1 MDNLNLFFKPP
12 IFYNH
17 AKQALSSEI
26 IRDLELVQTVDP
38 SNQSIYAYA
47 FNLLKKDVKDEMEV
61 NEVKDEKTVKDVKN
75 ETNILSTKAMEQLSK
90 YYTTDVRFI
99 KDNQKLLKQWNQSKF
114 TKSADK
120 NDCKN
125 DFNKII
131 EIWKE
136 IKEDIGFKEKYHYVD
151 WPSLEFLNNNEYF
164 LQVTSIYSMASP
176 IITLLLPVMILLIPF
191 LVIKTRGIELSF
203 DEYLSILKECI
214 QHNAIGR
221 LFTQFHTVSLKEQTY
236 LIVSAVFYIFSIYQ
250 NFLLCY
256 KFNQNMKK
264 IHEFVNEFKV
274 YLKHTISSME
284 EYVECT
290 KCFETHQEF
299 LSDFEKELDSLKDI
313 QKELLK
319 ITDFK
324 YNLNKISQIGHIL
337 KTFYH
342 LHTNKTFEHCIM
354 YSFGFHGY
362 IHCLKGLQE
371 NIREK
376 KMHFSQFTKKK
387 DKNIFKN
394 IYYPNLKDVS
404 HVKNDVKLNKHIIIS
419 GPNASGKTTI
429 VKSTLFN
436 IICTQQFGC
445 GFYDSAMLKPYHHLH
460 CYLNIPDTSGR
471 DSLFQAEARRCKNII
486 DFVVE
491 NNEDT
496 HFCTNPEEAT
506 SSAIAFMKYIVKRK
520 NICTMLTTHFVE
532 VCNSLDSHEN
542 IVNCHMHAKKNKD
555 KQDITYF
562 FQLREGISNVKGG
575 YSVLH
580 ELNYPKEIIEN
591 MKRK

>member
-1 MDNLNLFFKPP
+1 MFLFFNTNRNMENLNLFFKPP

-17 AKQALSSEI
+17 AKQALSPDI

-38 SNQSIYAYA
+38 SNQPIYAYG
-47 FNLLKKDVKDEMEV
+47 FNLYTKDVINV
-61 NEVKDEKTVKDVKN
+61 
-75 ETNILSTKAMEQLSK
+75 KAMEQLTK
-90 YYTTDVRFI
+90 YYTTDVSFI
-99 KDNQKLLKQWNQSKF
+99 KDNQKLLKQIKFSKE
-114 TKSADK
+114 KDK
-120 NDCKN
+120 DKDKEKEKDNKN
-125 DFNKII
+125 NSSDLKKII
-131 EIWKE
+131 DVWRE
-136 IKEDIGFKEKYHYVD
+136 IKEDTGFKEKYHYVD
-151 WPSLEFLNNNEYF
+151 WDCLEFLNNNEYF
-164 LQVTSIYSMASP
+164 LQFMSIYSMTSP
-176 IITLLLPVMILLIPF
+176 IITLMLPLFILLIPF
-191 LVIKTRGIELSF
+191 LIIKTKGIDLSF

-221 LFTQFHTVSLKEQTY
+221 LFTQFHTVSLQEKTY
-236 LIVSAVFYIFSIYQ
+236 MIVSALFYVFSIYQ
-250 NFLLCY
+250 NFVLCY

-264 IHEFVNEFKV
+264 IHEFINEFKI
-274 YLKHTISSME
+274 YLQHTILSME
-284 EYVECT
+284 DYVECT
-290 KCFETHQEF
+290 KCFVTHEEF
-299 LSDFEKELDSLKDI
+299 LSDFTKELDTLKEI
-313 QKELLK
+313 QTELLK

-324 YNLNKISQIGHIL
+324 YNFNKFSQIGHIL
-337 KTFYH
+337 KTFYQ

-362 IHCLKGLQE
+362 MDCLKGLQE

-376 KMHFSQFTKKK
+376 KMNFSQFTKKK
-387 DKNIFKN
+387 NKNIFKN
-394 IYYPNLKDVS
+394 IYYPTLKDVS

-445 GFYDSAMLKPYHHLH
+445 GFYDSAILKPYHHLH

-486 DFVVE
+486 DFVAE
-491 NNEDT
+491 HNEDM
-496 HFCTNPEEAT
+496 HFCAFDELYSGTNPEEAT

-520 NICTMLTTHFVE
+520 NVCSMLTTHFIE

-542 IVNCHMHAKKNKD
+542 IVNCHMHTKKD
-555 KQDITYF
+555 KHNIRYF
-562 FQLREGISNVKGG
+562 FQLSEGISNVKGG
-575 YSVLH
+575 YNVLH

-591 MKRK
+591 MKT

>member
-1 MDNLNLFFKPP
+1 MENLNLFFKPP

-17 AKQALSSEI
+17 AKQALSPDI

-38 SNQSIYAYA
+38 SNQPIYAYG
-47 FNLLKKDVKDEMEV
+47 FNLYTKDVINV
-61 NEVKDEKTVKDVKN
+61 
-75 ETNILSTKAMEQLSK
+75 KAMEQLTK
-90 YYTTDVRFI
+90 YYTTDVQFI
-99 KDNQKLLKQWNQSKF
+99 KDNQKLLKQMKFSK
-114 TKSADK
+114 KKEDK
-120 NDCKN
+120 DEDKDKDKDKDNKN
-125 DFNKII
+125 NSTDLKKII
-131 EIWKE
+131 EVWRE
-136 IKEDIGFKEKYHYVD
+136 IKEDTGFKEKYHYVD
-151 WPSLEFLNNNEYF
+151 WDCLEFLNTNEYF
-164 LQVTSIYSMASP
+164 LQFMSIYSMTSP
-176 IITLLLPVMILLIPF
+176 IITLILPLFILLIPF
-191 LVIKTRGIELSF
+191 LIIKTKGIDLSF

-221 LFTQFHTVSLKEQTY
+221 LFTQFHTVSLQEKTY
-236 LIVSAVFYIFSIYQ
+236 MIVSALFYVFSIYQ

-264 IHEFVNEFKV
+264 IHEFINEFKI
-274 YLKHTISSME
+274 YLQHTILSME
-284 EYVECT
+284 DYVECT
-290 KCFETHQEF
+290 KCFSTHEEF
-299 LSDFEKELDSLKDI
+299 LSDFTKELDTLKEI
-313 QKELLK
+313 QTELLK

-324 YNLNKISQIGHIL
+324 YNFNKFSQIGHIL
-337 KTFYH
+337 KTFYQ

-362 IHCLKGLQE
+362 MDCLKGLQE

-376 KMHFSQFTKKK
+376 KMNFSQFTKKK
-387 DKNIFKN
+387 NKNIFKN
-394 IYYPNLKDVS
+394 IYYPTLKDVS
-404 HVKNDVKLNKHIIIS
+404 HVKNDVNLNKHIIIS

-445 GFYDSAMLKPYHHLH
+445 GFYDSAILKPYHHLH

-491 NNEDT
+491 HNEDM
-496 HFCTNPEEAT
+496 HFCAFDELYSGTNPEEAT

-520 NICTMLTTHFVE
+520 NVCSMLTTHFIE

-542 IVNCHMHAKKNKD
+542 IVNCHMHTKKD
-555 KQDITYF
+555 KHNIRYF

-575 YSVLH
+575 YNVLH

-591 MKRK
+591 MKT

>member
-1 MDNLNLFFKPP
+1 MEKLNLFFKPP

-17 AKQALSSEI
+17 AKQSLSTDI

-38 SNQSIYAYA
+38 SNQPIYAYV
-47 FNLLKKDVKDEMEV
+47 FNLLKKDTNA
-61 NEVKDEKTVKDVKN
+61 NEENV
-75 ETNILSTKAMEQLSK
+75 LSTKAMEQLSK
-90 YYTTDVRFI
+90 YYTTDVSFI
-99 KDNQKLLKQWNQSKF
+99 KDNQKLLKQIRFSKDE
-114 TKSADK
+114 DK
-120 NDCKN
+120 
-125 DFNKII
+125 FNKII

-136 IKEDIGFKEKYHYVD
+136 IKEDTGFKEKYHYVD
-151 WPSLEFLNNNEYF
+151 FPYFEFLNNNEYF
-164 LQVTSIYSMASP
+164 LQTMSIYSMASP
-176 IITLLLPVMILLIPF
+176 IITLFLPIMILLVPF
-191 LVIKTRGIELSF
+191 LVIKTKGIELSF
-203 DEYLSILKECI
+203 DEYMTILKECI

-221 LFTQFHTVSLKEQTY
+221 LFTQFHTVSLQEKTY
-236 LIVSAVFYIFSIYQ
+236 MIVSAAFYIFSIYQ

-264 IHEFVNEFKV
+264 IHEFVKEFKI
-274 YLKHTISSME
+274 YLQHTIVSME
-284 EYVECT
+284 DYVECT
-290 KCFETHQEF
+290 KCFATHQEF
-299 LSDFEKELDSLKDI
+299 LSDFEKELNELKDI

-324 YNLNKISQIGHIL
+324 YNFNKISQIGHIL

-342 LHTNKTFEHCIM
+342 LHTNKSFEHCIM

-362 IHCLKGLQE
+362 MNCLKGLQE

-376 KMHFSQFTKKK
+376 KIHFSQFTKKK
-387 DKNIFKN
+387 NKNVFKN

-404 HVKNDVKLNKHIIIS
+404 HVKNDVNLNKHIIIS

-486 DFVVE
+486 DFVVV

-496 HFCTNPEEAT
+496 HFCAFDELYSGTNPEEAT

-520 NICTMLTTHFVE
+520 NVCTMLTTHFVE
-532 VCNSLDSHEN
+532 VCNSLDSHGN
-542 IVNCHMHAKKNKD
+542 IVNCHMYAKKNKD

-562 FQLREGISNVKGG
+562 FQLKKGISNVKGG
-575 YSVLH
+575 YNVLH

-591 MKRK
+591 MNKK